1 MSMGVGTRAD
11 EDIRR
16 DVLAELKWEPWIPS
30 DEIEVHL
37 EDGVATLTGTVASY
51 MQKLEATRG
60 AQRVSGVRAVR
71 NNLTVRVPP
80 LGERTDEDLTK
91 AIWHALEWDSLVPTE
106 RIDVNVRG
114 GNVTLSGEV
123 EWEYQRSTADLV
135 VRRLAGLR
143 GINNQIQICPAVKA
157 SPDEIRGGI
166 QQALVRNVETD
177 ASQITVDVAGSNVT
191 IHGSV
196 QYWAEREEAER
207 IAWSAPGVSSV
218 FNDIRVLPQ
227 GTA

>member
-1 MSMGVGTRAD
+1 
-11 EDIRR
+11 
-16 DVLAELKWEPWIPS
+16 
-30 DEIEVHL
+30 
-37 EDGVATLTGTVASY
+37 
-51 MQKLEATRG
+51 
-60 AQRVSGVRAVR
+60 
-71 NNLTVRVPP
+71 
-80 LGERTDEDLTK
+80 
-91 AIWHALEWDSLVPTE
+91 TE

-114 GNVTLSGEV
+114 RNVTLSGEV
-123 EWEYQRSTADLV
+123 EWEYQRSAADLV

-143 GINNQIQICPAVKA
+143 GINNQIRICPAVKA

-196 QYWAEREEAER
+196 QYWSEREEAER

-218 FNDIRVLPQ
+218 CNDIRVLPQ